1 METAELR
8 LKLSTNGDIM
18 EEKNIDREVLMS
30 VDKNAHIGLQS
41 ISNVIDET
49 VELYGESLKLTA
61 LCRRQLDEAKIK
73 ITEVGGNEQL

>member
-1 METAELR
+1 
-8 LKLSTNGDIM
+8 M
-18 EEKNIDREVLMS
+18 EEKLTFEENMNKLGQVVAQLE
-30 VDKNAHIGLQS
+30 KA
-41 ISNVIDET
+41 

>member
-1 METAELR
+1 MN
-8 LKLSTNGDIM
+8 KLGQVVAQL
-18 EEKNIDREVLMS
+18 EK
-30 VDKNAHIGLQS
+30 A
-41 ISNVIDET
+41 

>member
-18 EEKNIDREVLMS
+18 EEKLTFEENMNKLGQIVAQLEKGDIPLE
-30 VDKNAHIGLQS
+30 KA
-41 ISNVIDET
+41 
-49 VELYGESLKLTA
+49 VELYGESLKLTS

>member
-18 EEKNIDREVLMS
+18 EEKLTFEENMNKLGQVVAQLE
-30 VDKNAHIGLQS
+30 KA
-41 ISNVIDET
+41 

>member
-1 METAELR
+1 METAELK

-18 EEKNIDREVLMS
+18 EEKLIFEENMNKLGQVVAQLEKGDIPLE
-30 VDKNAHIGLQS
+30 KA
-41 ISNVIDET
+41 

-73 ITEVGGNEQL
+73 ITEVGGNEQF

>member
-1 METAELR
+1 MSKSVDFEKSLDELEKTVAQ
-8 LKLSTNGDIM
+8 LEKGDIPL
-18 EEKNIDREVLMS
+18 EK
-30 VDKNAHIGLQS
+30 A
-41 ISNVIDET
+41 

>member
-1 METAELR
+1 MN
-8 LKLSTNGDIM
+8 KLGQIVAQLEKGDIPL
-18 EEKNIDREVLMS
+18 EK
-30 VDKNAHIGLQS
+30 A
-41 ISNVIDET
+41 

>member
-18 EEKNIDREVLMS
+18 EEKLTFEENMNKLGQIVAQLEKGDIPLE
-30 VDKNAHIGLQS
+30 KA
-41 ISNVIDET
+41 

-73 ITEVGGNEQL
+73 ITEVGGNEQF